1 MVPWENAP
9 PPVIRTSPTARLSR
23 CPPTPPHPFHQRPPR
38 LACNV
43 ATTCDL
49 HTHSTASDGTDSPS
63 QLAHNAAAIGL
74 ATLALTDHDTT
85 RGIAECAAACRAL
98 DIDFVPGIEVSANPH
113 AISTPPPQ
121 ARPILHILG
130 LFIDPAAPAL
140 RDLCDRQLALRNQHA
155 PRILEAL
162 AAFNMPLTI
171 EEVAALSGGEVL
183 GRFHIA
189 NAMIARGY
197 VRSMHEAK
205 QYLGRHGP
213 IQPRREFIPP
223 ADAIAAIHAAGGLAI
238 LAHPVRLECPAEPDL
253 RAAITRLKDL
263 GLDGIETLHS
273 EHTPADC
280 ALYQHIARDLDLL
293 TSGGSD
299 YHGSNKPGIT
309 LGSQN
314 VPVHTAAALKAH
326 LHATT

>member
-1 MVPWENAP
+1 MDP
-9 PPVIRTSPTARLSR
+9 
-23 CPPTPPHPFHQRPPR
+23 
-38 LACNV
+38 
-43 ATTCDL
+43 TCDL
-49 HTHSTASDGTDSPS
+49 HTHSTASDGPDSPTP
-63 QLAHNAAAIGL
+63 LARNAAAIGL
-74 ATLALTDHDTT
+74 AALALTDHDTT
-85 RGIAECAAACRAL
+85 RGVSECASACRDL
-98 DIDFVPGIEVSANPH
+98 GIDFVPGIEVSADPH
-113 AISTPPPQ
+113 AVSTPPPG

-140 RDLCDRQLALRNQHA
+140 RALCDRQRALRNEHA

-162 AAFNMPLTI
+162 AAFNMPLTLD
-171 EEVAALSGGEVL
+171 EVAALSGGEVL
-183 GRFHIA
+183 GRFRIA

-238 LAHPVRLECPAEPDL
+238 LAHPVRLECTRDDDL
-253 RAAITRLKDL
+253 RAAVARLKDL

-273 EHTPADC
+273 EHGPTDT
-280 ALYQHIARDLDLL
+280 ALFERLALDLNLL

-299 YHGSNKPGIT
+299 YHAANKPGIL
-309 LGSQN
+309 LGSQR
-314 VPVHTAAALKAH
+314 VPAAVAETLRSRCPSLNTGPTAG
-326 LHATT
+326 